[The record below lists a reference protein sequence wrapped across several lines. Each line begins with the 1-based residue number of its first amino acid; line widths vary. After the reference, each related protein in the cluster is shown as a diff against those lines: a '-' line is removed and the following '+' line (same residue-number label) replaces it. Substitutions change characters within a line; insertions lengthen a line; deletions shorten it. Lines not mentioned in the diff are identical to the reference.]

1 MIAIVALG
9 ALAKAVLPLPTGW
22 HRGGDGTAILIL
34 LILGLTSSAV
44 IPLRLRD
51 ARHGLRL
58 LAVSYALAA
67 IVAVGF
73 VGSAGAAMLGLL
85 DLALGTTNLI
95 GWAILAVLGV
105 RPRGYGLYTM
115 ALKLALGAAGLEL
128 AGGLSGVPTFSAGR
142 YAGVVLARLTGLAPH
157 SITRLVEPLIARGL
171 VREAL
176 PVAAGRG
183 KPAAKLAL
191 ASDAAFAIGLSVMTD
206 AVSLVLLDLAGAVQA
221 GRSARLV
228 DTAIRPACRQIR
240 GLIDAAIAEA
250 GRDATQLVG
259 IGVGVTGYFIGD
271 GARLNPPRLLDPW
284 ALVPLDTIL
293 AEALGAKVWIDNDG
307 NVAAIGEA
315 MLGHG
320 RVSRDFAYLY
330 FSAGF
335 GGGVIARGLPLR
347 GRHGNAGEFAS
358 ILPADWPQ
366 LNLEALRAS
375 SAEHGAAFPDLHAM
389 LAAFDADH
397 PAVDAWLERCLPSL
411 NLVASAISATIDP
424 GSIVLGGRL
433 PPALAARI
441 AARIA
446 VTNPERR
453 GFHRPAA
460 RIVPSAIDGDAAA
473 IGAATLPLR
482 AAFFDP
488 EAGAVLGAD

>member
-1 MIAIVALG
+1 MNAITAG
-9 ALAKAVLPLPTGW
+9 DYPT
-22 HRGGDGTAILIL
+22 HFLREDGRRTATANERVVMDL
-34 LILGLTSSAV
+34 LSRWGPSSRA
-44 IPLRLRD
+44 D
-51 ARHGLRL
+51 
-58 LAVSYALAA
+58 
-67 IVAVGF
+67 
-73 VGSAGAAMLGLL
+73 
-85 DLALGTTNLI
+85 
-95 GWAILAVLGV
+95 
-105 RPRGYGLYTM
+105 
-115 ALKLALGAAGLEL
+115 
-128 AGGLSGVPTFSAGR
+128 
-142 YAGVVLARLTGLAPH
+142 LARLTGLAPH

-171 VREAL
+171 LREAL

-191 ASDAAFAIGLSVMTD
+191 EGDAAFAVGLSVMTD
-206 AVSLVLLDLAGAVQA
+206 AVSLVLLDLAGRVQG
-221 GRSARLV
+221 GRSERLSDTEIQPACQQIRRMI
-228 DTAIRPACRQIR
+228 DTAIA
-240 GLIDAAIAEA
+240 GA
-250 GRDATQLVG
+250 GRDRSTLIG

-293 AEALGAKVWIDNDG
+293 AEELGEKVWIDNDG

-335 GGGVIARGLPLR
+335 GGGIISQGLPLR

-366 LNLEALRAS
+366 PNLEALRMTF
-375 SAEHGAAFPDLHAM
+375 AEHGRPFPDLHAM
-389 LAAFDADH
+389 LADFDAGH
-397 PAVDAWLERCLPSL
+397 PAVDAWLDRCLPSL

-424 GSIVLGGRL
+424 GAIVLGGRL
-433 PPALAARI
+433 PVSLASQI
-441 AARIA
+441 AEQIRF
-446 VTNPERR
+446 TNPERR
-453 GFHRPAA
+453 GFHRPSAQ
-460 RIVPSAIDGDAAA
+460 ILPSTIEGDAAA

-488 EAGAVLGAD
+488 YPAHVLTAD